1 MATYNGYVLSFCIIQ
16 LVYITLNIKRAIFHS
31 IILNGKAKCCNNI
44 TTDIY
49 MKKYDRQKCWPYF
62 QVLGISFEKEPSKI
76 IRFAY
81 DVSR

>member
-1 MATYNGYVLSFCIIQ
+1 MAKQNVATILQ
-16 LVYITLNIKRAIFHS
+16 LIY
-31 IILNGKAKCCNNI
+31 
-44 TTDIY
+44 IY